1 MIRSWPVAMSGTR
14 RHDEAAIGF
23 FCECGEGRLDVCC
36 VAHASCCHC
45 HPQRAGSCFGRV
57 HKRDM
62 GGYFRTVDER
72 YSPHLRRD
80 LVKHFNHFPPIA
92 VSKFWKPVIFPP
104 GCARFATKPPPTGS
118 DTVVK
123 TIGMVCVA
131 RRSIAA
137 AGFAQTTIISGAS
150 AISSSVPT
158 RIRSASWPVNR

>member
-1 MIRSWPVAMSGTR
+1 MQSDSQRNDQILAGCNERTR

-36 VAHASCCHC
+36 IAHASCCHF

-80 LVKHFNHFPPIA
+80 LLKHFQPFPADRGLKILEA
-92 VSKFWKPVIFPP
+92 GDIS
-104 GCARFATKPPPTGS
+104 A
-118 DTVVK
+118 
-123 TIGMVCVA
+123 GMRQV
-131 RRSIAA
+131 RHE
-137 AGFAQTTIISGAS
+137 TT
-150 AISSSVPT
+150 PN
-158 RIRSASWPVNR
+158 RI